1 MTAGLADFFQYNLW
15 ANRRLLDACKE
26 LADSQLDTTTSGTF
40 GSVRETLMHLLA
52 SEEHYVWDFTG
63 TSPAPPLSDLTS
75 FPGFDELR
83 RRSESSGNALIVIAD
98 QHDLDR
104 VLSLDE
110 GTYEAPAI
118 IVLIQANNHAVDHR
132 SQIATLLSQ
141 QGIEPPELAVM
152 VWKQCS

>member
-1 MTAGLADFFQYNLW
+1 
-15 ANRRLLDACKE
+15 
-26 LADSQLDTTTSGTF
+26 
-40 GSVRETLMHLLA
+40 MHLLA
-52 SEEHYVWDFTG
+52 SEEQYVWDFTG

-83 RRSESSGNALIVIAD
+83 RRSESSGNALIAIAD

-141 QGIEPPELAVM
+141 QGIEPPDLAVM